1 MITIT
6 KNGNE
11 VSTEDIVLSDMIIQQ
26 IVSAIDK

>member
-11 VSTEDIVLSDMIIQQ
+11 VNTEDIILSELIIQQ